1 MEEIRRSPVDVGS
14 VSHYF
19 QGVLYMER
27 WLFGNSSNQQYGINQ
42 NMKKQWRCMKVI
54 EQYYLILLGIWDF
67 KGEFLMSDS
76 VLEFGEHPSNKSLC
90 KCWDSFR

>member
-1 MEEIRRSPVDVGS
+1 
-14 VSHYF
+14 
-19 QGVLYMER
+19 
-27 WLFGNSSNQQYGINQ
+27 
-42 NMKKQWRCMKVI
+42 MKVI